1 MALNKF
7 LTKENIQMINK
18 HLKRC
23 FTSYDIKEMK
33 TKNKLK
39 NNEMPLT
46 SHQLEWSKPKAMTTP
61 NGSEDVRHEEF
72 SFIAYGNAKLCSHF
86 GRQLAVSYKLAFS

>member
-1 MALNKF
+1 
-7 LTKENIQMINK
+7 
-18 HLKRC
+18 
-23 FTSYDIKEMK
+23 
-33 TKNKLK
+33 
-39 NNEMPLT
+39 MPLT

-86 GRQLAVSYKLAFS
+86 GRQLAVSYKTKHSLNI